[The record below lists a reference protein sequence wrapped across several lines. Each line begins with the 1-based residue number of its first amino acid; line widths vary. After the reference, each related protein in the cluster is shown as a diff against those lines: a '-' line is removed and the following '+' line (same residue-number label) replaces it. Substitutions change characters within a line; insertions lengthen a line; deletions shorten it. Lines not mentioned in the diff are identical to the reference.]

1 MTAGQ
6 EGTRLEALD
15 RAVEVL
21 GRVEAEILTCLVF
34 DCSRTDL
41 YMDPDAP
48 AYGQY
53 VEQLNRL
60 VQERRSGRPLQYITG
75 VQPFRL
81 LDLAVGEGV
90 LVPRPETELVVEECL
105 SLLQTVPK
113 PKVVDVG
120 TGSGAIALSI
130 ATERPDSRVW
140 ATEISRKAL
149 RWATMNLQGTEAPN
163 CELLIG
169 DLFAPLPKEL
179 RRTVDLV
186 VSNPPYLLDAELAA
200 APRDVRDHEPSVAL
214 ACGQQGLEIPAKI
227 AEQALT
233 WLRPG
238 GWLVMET
245 SPTGAGAL
253 AELMG
258 GLYEDAELIEDLSG
272 RLRIAKGRKR

>member
-1 MTAGQ
+1 MTVGQ

-21 GRVEAEILTCLVF
+21 GRVEAEILACFVF
-34 DCSRTDL
+34 DCTRTDL
-41 YMDPDAP
+41 YMEPDAP

-60 VQERRSGRPLQYITG
+60 LEERRSGRPLQYLTG

-90 LVPRPETELVVEECL
+90 LVPRPETELVVDQCL
-105 SLLQTVPK
+105 SLLATVPK
-113 PKVVDVG
+113 PKVIDVG

-140 ATEISRKAL
+140 ATEVSKKAL
-149 RWATMNLQGTEAPN
+149 RWARMNLEGVDAPN
-163 CELLIG
+163 CELFLG
-169 DLFAPLPKEL
+169 DLFAPLPRDL
-179 RRTVDLV
+179 RGTVGLV
-186 VSNPPYLLDAELAA
+186 VSNPPYLSDAELAA

-214 ACGQQGLEIPAKI
+214 ACGQQGMEIPAKI

-233 WLRPG
+233 WLGPG

-245 SPTGAGAL
+245 SPTQAGAL
-253 AELMG
+253 AGLMRG
-258 GLYEDAELIEDLSG
+258 IYEEVQILDDLSG
-272 RLRIAKGRKR
+272 RPRIAKGRKR